1 MIALAMRLARR
12 ELRSGFSGF
21 RIFFASLVLGVA
33 AIAAVGSLADALL
46 AGIAADGRVLL
57 GGDVAIELVQRPM
70 TPQELRFAQSRGTV
84 SQIASMRAMAYAL
97 SNGAIGARHLIELKA
112 VDGTYPLY
120 GNVGLACGTG
130 FRVPRDA
137 ISCPSLQQA
146 LACHANLC
154 GAIAEQALFDRLH
167 MKSGAT
173 LRIGTQDFRVRAV
186 LTDEPDRLSGGFSLG
201 PHVIVSKDALARTG
215 LVTLG
220 SLIEYTTRV
229 RLPANASIAQFR
241 DDAKARFP
249 DAGWQI
255 RDRDHAAPGTDRF
268 IRQLSVFLTLVGLTA
283 LAVGGVGAGQAV
295 RAFLDRK
302 REEIAALKALGGDGA
317 LIFLVFFLQ
326 VMAIAALAS
335 VAGVAIGAAV
345 PFLVERFYARA
356 IPLPAQFGLYSAP
369 LALAFLFGVL
379 SAAAFAI
386 PPLARA
392 REIAPA
398 GLFRD
403 LVAPATKRGRLPY
416 LAAAGAAGA
425 LIVALALAVSP
436 SLSFSLWFIA
446 CAGGGL
452 LVLALAAALL
462 RRLLRQLPRAKAP
475 ATRLALANIT
485 RPGSPSAAVITAL
498 GLGLSLL
505 AAVTVL
511 DRTISGE
518 VRESLPGTAPTFYF
532 VDIQPADAT
541 AFDRTIA
548 RFPAARDYRRT
559 PMIRGRIVALN
570 GVPAAHARVASDSRW
585 ALNGDRGITYAAT
598 PPKDADI
605 TTGRWWPA
613 NYRGPTLISFD
624 AGLARGMGLRIGD
637 RMTLNVLGREI
648 EGRIANLRDVDFST
662 GRQNF
667 VLILSPGII
676 DQAPHSFLATV
687 RVPPGDEEAMYRGVT
702 DRFPSV
708 STVRVKDVIVELS
721 TFLGQLSFA
730 VRAASLVAILAG
742 LLVLAGAIA
751 AGLRARL
758 YDSTVM
764 KVIGATRAQIALAY
778 ALEYALLGGLCGLL
792 ALGAGIAAATLITRR
807 VFEMAPVIDW
817 SAVLMTV
824 GGGAFLTL
832 VFGLGLTWSALSAK
846 PAAQLRDL

>member
-1 MIALAMRLARR
+1 MSGWALAIRLARR

-46 AGIAADGRVLL
+46 SGIAEDGRVLL
-57 GGDVAIELVQRPM
+57 GGDVAVELVHRPM
-70 TPQELRFAQSRGTV
+70 TADESKFAQSQGTV
-84 SQIASMRAMAYAL
+84 SQIASMRAMAYAVT
-97 SNGAIGARHLIELKA
+97 NGAIGGRQLIELKA
-112 VDGTYPLY
+112 VDSRYPLY
-120 GNVGLACGTG
+120 GRVGLS
-130 FRVPRDA
+130 PSRD
-137 ISCPSLQQA
+137 IHQA
-146 LACHANLC
+146 LACAGKIC
-154 GAIAEQALFDRLH
+154 GAVAEQALIDRLH
-167 MKSGAT
+167 VARGAT
-173 LRIGTQDFRVRAV
+173 LRIGVQVFRIAAV

-201 PHVIVSKDALARTG
+201 PHVIVSREALQGTG
-215 LVTLG
+215 LVTPG
-220 SLIEYTTRV
+220 SLIEYTTRI
-229 RLPANASIAQFR
+229 RLQPNVSIANFR
-241 DDAKARFP
+241 RETKARFP

-283 LAVGGVGAGQAV
+283 LAVSGVGAGQAV
-295 RAFLDRK
+295 NAFLDRK
-302 REEIAALKALGGDGA
+302 REEIATLKALGADGA
-317 LIFLVFFLQ
+317 LIFFVFFLQ

-335 VAGVAIGAAV
+335 AAGVAIGAAV
-345 PFLVERFYARA
+345 PFLVARFYAHDIA
-356 IPLPAQFGLYSAP
+356 VPAHFDLYSTP
-369 LALAFLFGVL
+369 LVLAFFFGIL

-392 REIAPA
+392 REVAPA

-403 LVAPATKRGRLPY
+403 RVAPAARRGRLPY
-416 LAAAGAAGA
+416 LAAAGLAGL

-436 SLSFSLWFIA
+436 SLAFSLWFIA
-446 CAGGGL
+446 CTAGGL
-452 LVLALAAALL
+452 LALGFSAEGL
-462 RRLLRQLPRAKAP
+462 RRLLRRLPHARSP
-475 ATRLALANIT
+475 AIRLALANIT

-505 AAVTVL
+505 ATVTIL

-532 VDIQPADAT
+532 VDIQPADAS

-548 RFPAARDYRRT
+548 RFRAVRDYRRS

-570 GVPAAHARVASDSRW
+570 GVPAARAKVARDSRW
-585 ALNGDRGITYAAT
+585 ALNGDRGITYASA
-598 PPKDADI
+598 PPKGTDI
-605 TTGRWWPA
+605 AAGRWWRA

-624 AGLARGMGLRIGD
+624 AELAHGMGLKIGD
-637 RMTLNVLGREI
+637 SMTLNVLGREI
-648 EGRIANLRDVDFST
+648 EGRIANLRNVDFST

-676 DQAPHSFLATV
+676 DHAPHSYLATV
-687 RVPPGDEEAMYRGVT
+687 RVPPQDEEAMYRAVT
-702 DRFPSV
+702 DRFPAV
-708 STVRVKDVIVELS
+708 STVRVKDVIA
-721 TFLGQLSFA
+721 QLSAFVAQLAFA

-764 KVIGATRAQIALAY
+764 KVVGATRAQIAFAY
-778 ALEYALLGGLCGLL
+778 GFEYVLLGAICGLL
-792 ALGAGIAAATLITRR
+792 ALGAGVAVATLITRR
-807 VFEMAPVIDW
+807 VFEVAPVLDW
-817 SAVLMTV
+817 NAVLMTV
-824 GGGAFLTL
+824 GGGALLTL
-832 VFGLGLTWSALSAK
+832 AFGLGLTWTALSGK
-846 PAAQLRDL
+846 PAKQLRNL

>member
-1 MIALAMRLARR
+1 MPVHFWMIALAIRLARR
-12 ELRSGFSGF
+12 DLRSGFSGF

-46 AGIAADGRVLL
+46 TGIAEAGRVLL
-57 GGDVAIELVQRPM
+57 GGDVAIELVHRSM
-70 TPQELRFAQSRGTV
+70 NAEELKFAQLKGTV
-84 SQIASMRAMAYAL
+84 SQSASMRAMAYAL
-97 SNGAIGARHLIELKA
+97 TNGAEGARQLIELKA
-112 VDGTYPLY
+112 VDAAYPLY
-120 GNVGLACGTG
+120 GRVGLSPAL
-130 FRVPRDA
+130 D
-137 ISCPSLQQA
+137 LKQA
-146 LACHANLC
+146 LACPENIC
-154 GAIAEQALFDRLH
+154 GAIAEQSLLDRLH
-167 MKSGAT
+167 LQRGAMI
-173 LRIGTQDFRVRAV
+173 RIGSQTFRLSAI

-201 PHVIVSKDALARTG
+201 PHVIISRDALQHAG

-220 SLIEYTTRV
+220 SLIEYTTRI
-229 RLPANASIAQFR
+229 RLAPNVSIATFR
-241 DDAKARFP
+241 RDAGARFP

-302 REEIAALKALGGDGA
+302 REEIATLKALGADGA
-317 LIFLVFFLQ
+317 LIFLIFFLQ

-335 VAGVAIGAAV
+335 IAGIGVGAAV
-345 PFLVERFYARA
+345 PFLVARLYAHD
-356 IPLPAQFGLYSAP
+356 IPVPAHFGLYSAP
-369 LALAFLFGVL
+369 LALAFLFGIL

-403 LVAPATKRGRLPY
+403 VVAPASGRGRFRYL
-416 LAAAGAAGA
+416 LAAALAGI
-425 LIVALALAVSP
+425 LVVALALAVSP

-446 CAGGGL
+446 CAAGGL
-452 LVLALAAALL
+452 LALTLATAGL
-462 RRLLRQLPRAKAP
+462 RRLLRQLPRARAP
-475 ATRLALANIT
+475 FTRLALANIT

-505 AAVTVL
+505 AAVTIL

-532 VDIQPADAT
+532 VDIQPADAS
-541 AFDRTIA
+541 AFDRIILHFA
-548 RFPAARDYRRT
+548 SARDYRRT

-570 GVPAAHARVASDSRW
+570 GVPAARAQVASGAKW
-585 ALNGDRGITYAAT
+585 ALAGDRGITYAAA
-598 PPKDADI
+598 PPKGTDI
-605 TTGRWWPA
+605 VTGRWWPA

-624 AGLARGMGLRIGD
+624 ADLAHGMGLKIGD
-637 RMTLNVLGREI
+637 RMTLNILGREI

-676 DQAPHSFLATV
+676 DKAPHSFLATV
-687 RVPPGDEEAMYRGVT
+687 RVPTRDEEAMYRAVT

-708 STVRVKDVIVELS
+708 STVRVKDIIAELS
-721 TFLGQLSFA
+721 TFLSQLSLA

-758 YDSTVM
+758 YDSTIM
-764 KVIGATRAQIALAY
+764 KVVGATRAQIAFAY
-778 ALEYALLGGLCGLL
+778 GLEYALLGTICGLL
-792 ALGAGIAAATLITRR
+792 ALGAGVAAATLITRR
-807 VFEMAPVIDW
+807 VFEVAPVLDW
-817 SAVLMTV
+817 SAVLIIV
-824 GGGAFLTL
+824 GGGAVLTL
-832 VFGLGLTWSALSAK
+832 IFGLGLTWTALSAK
-846 PAAQLRDL
+846 PALQLRDL